1 MKTDNSI
8 QDIIKH
14 KKNSIRLL
22 NNTLEYYLS
31 EGEHQN
37 LKKAQLISKWILE
50 FSNFIRFEDNFDPK
64 KNIAYKRGDIIKVN
78 FGFNIG
84 SELGGVHYAVVIDN
98 NNRHSSDTL
107 VVIPLSSYKIE
118 KNIYERDLFI
128 GSEFF
133 SLMVSR
139 NKKLIDDAEKS
150 RDELIKIISVLKN
163 TNASETNSDE
173 LNKLILD
180 FDKQKS
186 IFEKKIEA
194 SKKCL
199 DEVTMMKEG
208 SIVKIEQIR
217 TISKMRIWDPKK
229 TRDILYG
236 IHLSDST
243 MNKINDKMKELFI
256 H

>member
-150 RDELIKIISVLKN
+150 RDELIKI
-163 TNASETNSDE
+163 
-173 LNKLILD
+173 
-180 FDKQKS
+180 FDKYK
-186 IFEKKIEA
+186 
-194 SKKCL
+194 
-199 DEVTMMKEG
+199 
-208 SIVKIEQIR
+208 
-217 TISKMRIWDPKK
+217 
-229 TRDILYG
+229 
-236 IHLSDST
+236 
-243 MNKINDKMKELFI
+243 
-256 H
+256 

>member
-139 NKKLIDDAEKS
+139 NKKLIEDAGKS

-163 TNASETNSDE
+163 TNVSETNSDE

-186 IFEKKIEA
+186 IFEKKIET

-229 TRDILYG
+229 TKDILYG